1 MQKSEVIELK
11 HPIERDGSKIEKLVM
26 RGPKVRDL
34 ISAEKAG
41 PSDSE
46 REVYLLSDLCD
57 VDEDVIKDLCLVDYT
72 GLQKVYQNF
81 LS

>member
-1 MQKSEVIELK
+1 M
-11 HPIERDGSKIEKLVM
+11 
-26 RGPKVRDL
+26 

-46 REVYLLSDLCD
+46 REVYLFSDLCD